1 MVFGDLH
8 AQESEP
14 RYGGGYFSNRG
25 FGSHPEPGW
34 SAAMHLA
41 SAAMHLASAA
51 IYFATNQ
58 AGCAAVGLPV
68 GGGPL
73 ELGRLPLLRLEAA
86 EDFDGF
92 GELVMALQ
100 ATLTQDARRGPRD
113 ELGEAAL
120 HPIAQEFLAQ
130 L

>member
-34 SAAMHLA
+34 
-41 SAAMHLASAA
+41 SAA

-100 ATLTQDARRGPRD
+100 ATLTQDAGRGPRD